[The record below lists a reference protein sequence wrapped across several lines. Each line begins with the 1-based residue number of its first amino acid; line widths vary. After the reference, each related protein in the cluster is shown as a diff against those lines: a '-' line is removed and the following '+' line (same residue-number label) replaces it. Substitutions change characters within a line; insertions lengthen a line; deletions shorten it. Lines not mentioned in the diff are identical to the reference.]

1 MPAFAGSRNFL
12 LLGMRKT
19 VFAIAKGLFTL
30 AVGNYLIACGNQAS
44 DQHEGAAVETTA
56 PAAPAPPAAAK
67 NDLPELPLLRSDG
80 TRTTARS
87 LTGKVILVFYLPD
100 CSHCQREARQI
111 SNNLNYFKGYS
122 LHFVSTAPLPEQ
134 ERFGKEYNLAGQ
146 PNVSFAQ
153 TTPEELYK
161 HFGLFPTPTV
171 YIYQEGGRLVKIFRD
186 ETPVE
191 QIIAALGNG

>member
-1 MPAFAGSRNFL
+1 
-12 LLGMRKT
+12 MRKT
-19 VFAIAKGLFTL
+19 VFAIARGLLML
-30 AVGNYLIACGNQAS
+30 AVGTCLVACENKAGDQQA
-44 DQHEGAAVETTA
+44 GAAAEATA
-56 PAAPAPPAAAK
+56 PAAPAPPAAPAAPTPAR

-87 LTGKVILVFYLPD
+87 LAGKVILVFYLPD

-111 SNNLNYFKGYS
+111 SNNLNYFKDYA

-134 ERFGKEYNLAGQ
+134 EKFGKEYNLAGQ

-171 YIYQEGGRLVKIFRD
+171 YIYEEGGRLVKIFRD

-191 QIIAALGNG
+191 QIIAALGKG

>member
-1 MPAFAGSRNFL
+1 
-12 LLGMRKT
+12 MRKT
-19 VFAIAKGLFTL
+19 VFAVLVVLLIA
-30 AVGNYLIACGNQAS
+30 AVGYYMVAGPRGS
-44 DQHEGAAVETTA
+44 DAAMEGVRVEAPT
-56 PAAPAPPAAAK
+56 PAADSVPAAAPPTPAAAK

-80 TRTTARS
+80 TRTTARN

-100 CSHCQREARQI
+100 CNHCQREARQI
-111 SNNLNYFKGYS
+111 SNNLNYFKDYS

-161 HFGLFPTPTV
+161 HYGLFPTPTV

>member
-1 MPAFAGSRNFL
+1 MK
-12 LLGMRKT
+12 KT
-19 VFAIAKGLFTL
+19 VLAMARGLLIA
-30 AVGNYLIACGNQAS
+30 AASSYLIACGNKTGAGK
-44 DQHEGAAVETTA
+44 EEAAVEATT
-56 PAAPAPPAAAK
+56 PAAPAPPAAPAAPAK

-111 SNNLNYFKGYS
+111 SNNLNYFKDYS

-161 HFGLFPTPTV
+161 HYGLFPTPTV

>member
-1 MPAFAGSRNFL
+1 MPNFL

-19 VFAIAKGLFTL
+19 VFAIARGLLAL
-30 AVGNYLIACGNQAS
+30 AVSTYLIACGNKAG
-44 DQHEGAAVETTA
+44 DQQGGAAAEATA
-56 PAAPAPPAAAK
+56 PAAPAPPPAPAAPAK

-111 SNNLNYFKGYS
+111 SNNLNYFKDYA

-134 ERFGKEYNLAGQ
+134 EKFGKEYNLAGQ

-153 TTPEELYK
+153 TSPDELYK

-171 YIYQEGGRLVKIFRD
+171 YIYEEGGRLVKIFRD

-191 QIIAALGNG
+191 QIIAALGKG